1 MPNQNL
7 SFTVKAI
14 DEVSDNIK
22 GVGKEV
28 EKLAVLQAKAFQ
40 EIAKDAKNATK
51 AVLEFATGGI
61 KIADALDDIAQKTGI
76 STESLSTLGLAAE
89 RAGSDMGSVEA
100 GIKTLTRNMAAAA
113 DGNADATLAFQRLG
127 ISIKDSDGQ
136 LRRVEDILPEIADAF
151 KGMKNQTQAAAM
163 AQEVLGKAGVDLLPV
178 LRNGSDGLAKVRD
191 EAGKLGAIISTQTAK
206 AAGELDDTMNDTTK
220 AVTGL
225 QVALGQ
231 ALTPALQ
238 AIHGTLNQI
247 IPALTAFIN
256 QHQTIATAATALAL
270 IIGGLATAFLGY
282 QAAVMAVTVVLPLF
296 TAALVSAQGAAVALF
311 AIIAA
316 HPFVAF
322 TAATAAATLA
332 LTEWLSK
339 KQEEQIARIE
349 TGRTIESL
357 IKIQNEEIANLK
369 QQAQDAKGVA
379 ADRFNHEIQ
388 MREESVKNLEKML
401 LKRTASEKQANQ
413 ESTTATRELTKAELD
428 ELAKRAEEALKIV
441 QEGGTKLRADR
452 AAQGLAGLAEL
463 QARQSAELEAVRLK
477 FSQEGILTVEGEMA
491 LMTIRANHRVAREQM
506 QAEENIKNLEMQ
518 TQLTND
524 TAKQFALRKQI
535 IETSVLAGKMTQQQA
550 AQEILLSEKKANDER
565 TANIMRFAGVY
576 TDTFRASFSE
586 NLKNLGDFQRAFHA
600 AFVAGLSKTV
610 DAIIDAKVAEI
621 QTTMVAEIGKAQLGG
636 FLSFGATLFAIP
648 LILAAGEGAKALIHS
663 AGKFAQGGIVE
674 GGTPGKDS
682 VMGLMKPKEMVL
694 PPAIS
699 NFIVD
704 AVDQARGGG
713 RAAPGGIAGNGNGVN
728 INIGTIEN
736 ISDVRYI
743 DLLVEKISDRVQFGG
758 ARLISS
764 EVLA

>member
-1 MPNQNL
+1 
-7 SFTVKAI
+7 
-14 DEVSDNIK
+14 
-22 GVGKEV
+22 
-28 EKLAVLQAKAFQ
+28 
-40 EIAKDAKNATK
+40 
-51 AVLEFATGGI
+51 
-61 KIADALDDIAQKTGI
+61 
-76 STESLSTLGLAAE
+76 
-89 RAGSDMGSVEA
+89 MGSVEA

-256 QHQTIATAATALAL
+256 QHQTIATAATA
-270 IIGGLATAFLGY
+270 
-282 QAAVMAVTVVLPLF
+282 
-296 TAALVSAQGAAVALF
+296 
-311 AIIAA
+311 
-316 HPFVAF
+316 
-322 TAATAAATLA
+322 AATLA

-452 AAQGLAGLAEL
+452 EAQGLAGLAEL

-524 TAKQFALRKQI
+524 TPKQFALRKQI

-550 AQEILLSEKKANDER
+550 DQEILLSEKKANDER
-565 TANIMRFAGVY
+565 TANIMRFAGAY

-600 AFVAGLSKTV
+600 AFVAGLSKTL